1 MRSLRNAQKSK
12 RQTRR
17 RKKLEIANEHFQKVG
32 TIAGPGILGA
42 IVYYFR
48 RKKEKREELN
58 ERLARMEAKTDA
70 IEKNVQIMLTHI
82 VSTKARRRK

>member
-1 MRSLRNAQKSK
+1 M
-12 RQTRR
+12 
-17 RKKLEIANEHFQKVG
+17 EIANEQIQRAG
-32 TIAGPGILGA
+32 TIAGPSLLGA
-42 IVYYFR
+42 LVYYFR

-82 VSTKARRRK
+82 VSTKAARRKR

>member
-1 MRSLRNAQKSK
+1 M
-12 RQTRR
+12 
-17 RKKLEIANEHFQKVG
+17 EIANEHFQRIG
-32 TIAGPGILGA
+32 TVAGPGILGA

-70 IEKNVQIMLTHI
+70 IEKNVQIMLAHI
-82 VSTKARRRK
+82 VNNNAKQARRRK

>member
-1 MRSLRNAQKSK
+1 
-12 RQTRR
+12 
-17 RKKLEIANEHFQKVG
+17 LEIANEHFQKVG

>member
-1 MRSLRNAQKSK
+1 M
-12 RQTRR
+12 
-17 RKKLEIANEHFQKVG
+17 EIANEHFQKVG

>member
-1 MRSLRNAQKSK
+1 MEL
-12 RQTRR
+12 
-17 RKKLEIANEHFQKVG
+17 ANEQIQKVG
-32 TIAGPGILGA
+32 TVAGPSLLGA
-42 IVYYFR
+42 LIYYFR

-82 VSTKARRRK
+82 VNNNAKQARRRK

>member
-1 MRSLRNAQKSK
+1 M
-12 RQTRR
+12 
-17 RKKLEIANEHFQKVG
+17 EIANEQIQRAG
-32 TIAGPGILGA
+32 TIAGPILLGA
-42 IVYYFR
+42 LVYYFR

-82 VSTKARRRK
+82 VSTKAARSKR

>member
-1 MRSLRNAQKSK
+1 M
-12 RQTRR
+12 
-17 RKKLEIANEHFQKVG
+17 EIANEHFQKAATV
-32 TIAGPGILGA
+32 AGPGLLGA
-42 IVYYFR
+42 LVYYSR

-82 VSTKARRRK
+82 VSTKAARRKR

>member
-1 MRSLRNAQKSK
+1 M
-12 RQTRR
+12 
-17 RKKLEIANEHFQKVG
+17 EIANEQIQRAG
-32 TIAGPGILGA
+32 TIAGPILLGA
-42 IVYYFR
+42 LVYYFR

-82 VSTKARRRK
+82 VSTKAARRKR